1 MRFGNLAALG
11 VLASMG
17 FWLGGCDDTKS
28 HSKSAPI
35 ANVAPSAPPALN
47 VQAVLSVPTSIAPPQ
62 IQPPPVDPV
71 LNQTPPPTVPSAPA
85 SADPEARA
93 IEAAVFTA
101 RATVVQK
108 RRMLIK
114 AQVMLDRAHF
124 SPGVIDGRDG
134 SNLRHALAAFA
145 AASAGAAP
153 APASPATLDAAALQA
168 LASADSAPVTQDY
181 VIAAEDVKG
190 PFLGTL
196 PTDMAALAKLTGV
209 GYATP
214 AEGLAEK
221 FHMDEALLRALNP
234 KADFAVAGTRLT
246 VVQPSTDPLPTVARL
261 QIDKA
266 TQELRA
272 YAADGKLVA
281 SFPATVGS
289 VERPAPSGVWAVK
302 AVAPHPTYTYD
313 PSRLTFGDAA
323 KGKLTIAAGPN
334 NPVGSTWI
342 DLTAATYGI
351 HGTPDPSTIGKA
363 ASHGCVR
370 LTNWDAAALGRAV
383 KKGIP
388 VVFVG
393 AERRK
398 A

>member
-1 MRFGNLAALG
+1 MRLGDVAALG
-11 VLASMG
+11 VLVSMG
-17 FWLGGCDDTKS
+17 FWLGGCDDRKS
-28 HSKSAPI
+28 HPTSAPI
-35 ANVAPSAPPALN
+35 ANSAPTAPPASN

-71 LNQTPPPTVPSAPA
+71 LNQTPPPTLPIAQA

-93 IEAAVFTA
+93 VEAAAFTDL
-101 RATVVQK
+101 ATVVQK
-108 RRMLIK
+108 RRLLIK

-134 SNLRHALAAFA
+134 SNFRRALAAFA
-145 AASAGAAP
+145 AARAGEAP
-153 APASPATLDAAALQA
+153 GPQAPATLDATALQA
-168 LASADSAPVTQDY
+168 LTSADSAPITQDY
-181 VIAAEDVKG
+181 VITADDVKG
-190 PFLGTL
+190 PFLGAL
-196 PTDMAALAKLTGV
+196 PTDMAALAKLARL

-221 FHMDEALLRALNP
+221 FHMDEALLRALNA
-234 KADFAVAGTRLT
+234 KADFAVAGTRL
-246 VVQPSTDPLPTVARL
+246 VVVRPTADPLPAVARL
-261 QIDKA
+261 EIDKA
-266 TQELRA
+266 DQQLRA

-289 VERPAPSGVWAVK
+289 AERPAPSGLWAVK
-302 AVAPHPTYTYD
+302 AVAPNPTYTYD

-351 HGTPDPSTIGKA
+351 HGTPDPRTIGKT

-398 A
+398 V